1 MWSVSAPAFT
11 PVRVFSVVGLC
22 FLITL
27 SLRLRTE
34 TMHPGGPFWDM
45 PADHHKYM
53 YLAEH
58 PLGSF
63 HIQPTCWRIGVP
75 MLAKAMPFSTWRNFD
90 ILTIAFLTLS
100 GLMVYLWLAAIP
112 LDPGKALLGVLMFY
126 SLGGASKL
134 IAGAVV
140 SPDAASYFFILLA
153 LYAIY
158 RGNDVLFA
166 AALALGVLTKETV
179 LLIGPLYYTLRTPTW
194 WDRKRLLRTV
204 LVCAPCICV
213 FAAVRLLIPAW
224 NDRDDYVRSL
234 PFIYTQV
241 SAGMVRYDLLTAFRG
256 TIETYRSYTPINL
269 LRLFT
274 WGSLGV
280 HLFLPFFA
288 PRRNREPFV
297 RWTPY
302 WLPIMLSLL
311 IALNADRR
319 VSSFFPVLIILGL
332 NGMAALAA
340 ALRLENR
347 HFMVLF
353 VMLLGLLWIK
363 KDVAIAPFDL
373 AAAVFLGWLAWAVAH
388 WQRGRMAQAP

>member
-100 GLMVYLWLAAIP
+100 GLMVYLWLTAIP